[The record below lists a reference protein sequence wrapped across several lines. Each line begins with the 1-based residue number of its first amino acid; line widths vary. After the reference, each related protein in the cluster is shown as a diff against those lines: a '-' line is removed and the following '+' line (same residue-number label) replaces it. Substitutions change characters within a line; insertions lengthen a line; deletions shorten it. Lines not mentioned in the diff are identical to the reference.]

1 MKINYQKN
9 EIAEEL
15 SKKTGYPIIYSK
27 KLINELINL
36 LEKNISKGNLNLKNF
51 GVFKLLN
58 KKKRLGRN
66 PKTKEEFLISARKSL
81 KFTPSKKFST
91 YVNE

>member
-1 MKINYQKN
+1 MS
-9 EIAEEL
+9 L
-15 SKKTGYPIIYSK
+15 GKKDIV
-27 KLINELINL
+27 
-36 LEKNISKGNLNLKNF
+36 KNISSKAQISSLISTKILNEFIKILSSQPKERSLKISNF
-51 GVFKLLN
+51 GTFYYHKTP
-58 KKKRLGRN
+58 KRIGRN